1 MNSDDDPRPDP
12 DTVTDEASF
21 LEVVRALEADRRL
34 AAALEEQDPHGCGAP
49 RGWQNSTIE
58 QFLESA
64 LAWAEDSHFGRRQ
77 HLGDVVSPW
86 RRLAVF
92 LYCGKIY
99 E

>member
-1 MNSDDDPRPDP
+1 MASDDPSPDP
-12 DTVTDEASF
+12 NTVTDEESF
-21 LEVVRALEADRRL
+21 LTFVRALEADRRL
-34 AAALEEQDPHGCGAP
+34 AASLEKQDLHGCGAP

-77 HLGDVVSPW
+77 DLGEGASPW
-86 RRLAVF
+86 LRLAVF